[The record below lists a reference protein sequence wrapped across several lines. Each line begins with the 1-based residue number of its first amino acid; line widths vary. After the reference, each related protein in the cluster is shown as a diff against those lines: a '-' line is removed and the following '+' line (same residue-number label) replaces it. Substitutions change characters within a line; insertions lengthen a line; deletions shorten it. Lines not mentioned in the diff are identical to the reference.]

1 MIKMTKKNI
10 ILGLTGSIAT
20 VMVFKLVDELE
31 KYDFNVKIITT
42 KNSWLLLISVFARH
56 PKRIFHFLK
65 IWDSGW
71 AEIVGAFSK
80 KKGHV
85 HHINLTKWS
94 DAILIAPASANTI
107 SKITHAIADNF
118 LTTTVL
124 AMPAHKKVFIAPAM
138 NEHMWHNVFFQKNI
152 EAIKKEPTYQIIGPE
167 KGQLQCGDEGIGK
180 MTAEE
185 EIVKK
190 LNKAIE

>member
-1 MIKMTKKNI
+1 MTKKNI

-20 VMVFKLVDELE
+20 VMVLKLIDELE
-31 KYDFNVKIITT
+31 KNDFNVKIITT
-42 KNSWLLLISVFARH
+42 KNSWLLLMSVFVRY
-56 PKRIFHFLK
+56 PKQIFQFLK
-65 IWDSGW
+65 IWDSGYS
-71 AEIVGAFSK
+71 EVVGAFSK
-80 KKGHV
+80 KKGKV
-85 HHINLTKWS
+85 HHINLVKWA

-152 EAIKKEPTYQIIGPE
+152 EAIKKEPLYQIIGPE
-167 KGQLQCGDEGIGK
+167 TGLLQCGDKGIGK
-180 MTAEE
+180 MTEVKDIVRTIK
-185 EIVKK
+185 EIIK
-190 LNKAIE
+190 